1 MRHSTSQT
9 SQDTSRDTSQ
19 GTGQASSVSGGSL
32 LTKGAL
38 TFLAVLFLVMTAGA
52 IAASSR
58 TRAVTPELWKQPTPA
73 YVLSLPGGYGVV
85 EALY

>member
-9 SQDTSRDTSQ
+9 TQDTSQ

-32 LTKGAL
+32 LTKSAL

-58 TRAVTPELWKQPTPA
+58 TRAVAPELWKQPTPA
-73 YVLSLPGGYGVV
+73 FVLNLPGGYGVV